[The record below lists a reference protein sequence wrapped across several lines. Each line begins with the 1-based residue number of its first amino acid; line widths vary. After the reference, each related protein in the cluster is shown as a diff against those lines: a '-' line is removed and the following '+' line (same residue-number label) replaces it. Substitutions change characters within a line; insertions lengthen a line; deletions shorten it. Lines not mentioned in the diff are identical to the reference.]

1 MNVAVLTMIK
11 KWISCLLISVSF
23 LFSGSMIKKERLEV
37 ANTNEDKSY
46 HAQNEIIPYETKIVY
61 NSKTPSTIKKVLVE
75 GEVGISTTKEN
86 EEKVTIKEP
95 VTEIIEQGT
104 GAAGNYV
111 GRITGYGP
119 DCPGCS
125 KTGTVACHTENR
137 GKHSLIT
144 DGIYYEDKEYGKV
157 RILSAASAFPC
168 GTIIEVD
175 DGKIEPFYGVVL
187 DRGGS
192 MNAAWNNGTVWIDL
206 AYASISDAK
215 AGGITG
221 KNIKFSVQRWGF

>member
-1 MNVAVLTMIK
+1 MNVAVLTMIG
-11 KWISCLLISVSF
+11 KWISCLLIGFVSI
-23 LFSGSMIKKERLEV
+23 FSGSVVKKELLET
-37 ANTNEDKSY
+37 TNVNGDKSFS
-46 HAQNEIIPYETKIVY
+46 ALNETIPYETKIVY
-61 NSKTPSTIKKVLVE
+61 NSKTPSTIKKVLVQ
-75 GEVGISTTKEN
+75 GEVGIKTTKEN
-86 EEKVTIKEP
+86 DEKIIVKEP

-104 GAAGNYV
+104 GREGEYV

-125 KTGTVACHTENR
+125 KAGTVACHTENR
-137 GKHSLIT
+137 GTHSLII

-168 GTIIEVD
+168 GTIIKVD
-175 DGKIEPFYGVVL
+175 DGKTEPFYGVVL

-192 MNAAWNNGTVWIDL
+192 MNSAWKNGTVWIDL
-206 AYASISDAK
+206 AYASSSDAK
-215 AGGITG
+215 VGGITG

>member
-1 MNVAVLTMIK
+1 MNVAILATIG
-11 KWISCLLISVSF
+11 KWVSCLLIGFVSI
-23 LFSGSMIKKERLEV
+23 FSGTIIKKELLETT
-37 ANTNEDKSY
+37 NINEDKSY
-46 HAQNEIIPYETKIVY
+46 SALNETIPYETKIVY
-61 NSKTPSTIKKVLVE
+61 NSKTPSTIKKILVP
-75 GEVGISTTKEN
+75 GEVGISTIKEN
-86 EEKVTIKEP
+86 DEKVIVKEP

-104 GAAGNYV
+104 GAAGEYV

-125 KTGTVACHTENR
+125 STGTVACHTENR

-168 GTIIEVD
+168 GTIIKVD
-175 DGKIEPFYGVVL
+175 NGKIEPFYGVVL

-192 MNAAWNNGTVWIDL
+192 MNSVWKNGTVWIDL
-206 AYASISDAK
+206 AYASSADAR

-221 KNIKFSVQRWGF
+221 RNIKFSVQRWGF